1 MATRRKEGLVR
12 CGAPRPEGGFC
23 TRLTEPGSSCGYH
36 QGPPVEPPP
45 PEQRP
50 QAKRCECQRPIPWID
65 DLGVRCV
72 RCAGWLDLDP
82 PALSGTG
89 NGTSPQLFLFDE
101 PATAASTSTTTCCLS
116 SRRRTGTACRE

>member
-1 MATRRKEGLVR
+1 MTTPRKPNLIRCAAPTSAGGHCGRLV
-12 CGAPRPEGGFC
+12 
-23 TRLTEPGSSCGYH
+23 EPGDSCGYH

-50 QAKRCECQRPIPWID
+50 QAKWCECQRPIRWID

-82 PALSGTG
+82 AAPNGTG
-89 NGTSPQLFLFDE
+89 NGTSPQLALFDE
-101 PATAASTSTTTCCLS
+101 PATAVSATTTTG
-116 SRRRTGTACRE
+116 RR